1 MKELEQAIKNIC
13 LNPQTEDH
21 ELIFDLYKNKHDIDT
36 RYKEIK
42 ANIKSKEKL
51 ALQQLQN
58 ALNISLIEHG
68 YETIDTNIELKDK

>member
-21 ELIFDLYKNKHDIDT
+21 ELIFNLYGQKHDIDT